1 MLVDSVIKSG
11 GNEFHG
17 DATFYGTN
25 STFEANNVDEELRS
39 QGIRGTAKL
48 HHQVDLSGG
57 IGGRI
62 IRNKLWFFG
71 AASLKSYDR
80 EVLDAVDEAGN
91 PIVLTT
97 DMYYH
102 VEKISYQMTPANRIL
117 GFYHKAQDTQV
128 RDASRFVP
136 AESRIKAYNPVDVG
150 KVEWQGVRGSSLV
163 TSVQHGFFDYSA
175 IYDSP
180 NPGKIATTD
189 IATLYVT
196 GDHVNDGKRNYE
208 FRHHTKAVV
217 SWYKSD
223 LLPATMNSRGD
234 STTCFPGGAS
244 GRSRDWA
251 RTTSSSSTTERRS
264 KSPPT
269 TLRSRPGTTRDISAC
284 ICRTPGRWPGG

>member
-1 MLVDSVIKSG
+1 M
-11 GNEFHG
+11 
-17 DATFYGTN
+17 
-25 STFEANNVDEELRS
+25 
-39 QGIRGTAKL
+39 
-48 HHQVDLSGG
+48 DLSGG
-57 IGGRI
+57 LGGRI

-97 DMYYH
+97 DMYLSRGKNL
-102 VEKISYQMTPANRIL
+102 VSDDARKSNL
-117 GFYHKAQDTQV
+117 GFLSQGPGHPGAG
-128 RDASRFVP
+128 RESFVP
-136 AESRIKAYNPVDVG
+136 AESRIKASNPVDVG

-189 IATLYVT
+189 IATLYIT

-223 LLPATMNSRGD
+223 LLAGNHEFKGGFDHLFSVAERADALAT
-234 STTCFPGGAS
+234 
-244 GRSRDWA
+244 GR
-251 RTTSSSSTTERRS
+251 RTTSSSSTTGRRS

-284 ICRTPGRWPGG
+284 ICRTPGRSPGG